1 MSPNSDSHDPGQTGG
16 SDGNLKMID
25 LEFETL
31 RQFREVMAPRLNY
44 EGFFV
49 ATNDPLPKGTP
60 AKFRFLLPDGFIL
73 VEGTAVV
80 AWTRGSSAGP
90 DDPAGMALLFNELEH
105 QSREII
111 DELIDFH
118 IATGGDPFELGPDVG
133 EPGDI
138 GTDSLMGESVEAQIL
153 PPEPEPKTAPEREAD
168 VGKSKEEFLPDWL
181 SEVAEKHDVDL
192 TGDVTVPTEG
202 LLEPPVTPGPSES
215 PEPSE
220 IPEPS
225 ESPEASEP
233 VQQDFEV
240 SLMPEEEELD
250 ETPFQAELDE
260 EAEVAIPSVEKAR
273 KPPRDLRLWPFAVA
287 AVVVIGVSAIV
298 FWYVNRDPGEVFP
311 EPIAVVEEIPVPE
324 PTPEVLEETTAEE
337 VVGASPEESAEA
349 AEVEEPEPVPPPV
362 DRVSGPA
369 TRVLLV
375 ATARVA
381 DATVVTVKVNGDLTE
396 RSVRVSRLKDPARV
410 WIRIQGIETFYRPND
425 IAVGT
430 PEVERVRV
438 GHHPEETPQ
447 SIYVVCDLAS
457 PSAVIRQHTITGDT
471 LRIVVGRQ

>member
-1 MSPNSDSHDPGQTGG
+1 MSPNSDAHDPGQTAG
-16 SDGNLKMID
+16 SGANLKIID

-49 ATNDPLPKGTP
+49 ATDDPLPKGTP

-80 AWTRGSSAGP
+80 VWTREASAGP

-118 IATGGDPFELGPDVG
+118 IATGGDPFELGPAVG

-138 GTDSLMGESVEAQIL
+138 GTDSLMGETAGEEIP
-153 PPEPEPKTAPEREAD
+153 PPEPEPTTAPEREAA

-181 SEVAEKHDVDL
+181 SEVAQKHDVDL
-192 TGDVTVPTEG
+192 SGDVTVPTEG
-202 LLEPPVTPGPSES
+202 ALEA
-215 PEPSE
+215 PSE

-225 ESPEASEP
+225 EP
-233 VQQDFEV
+233 VQQDFDV
-240 SLMPEEEELD
+240 SLMPEEVAPD
-250 ETPFQAELDE
+250 ETPFQTEIGE
-260 EAEVAIPSVEKAR
+260 EAEITMPAPKKAG
-273 KPPRDLRLWPFAVA
+273 KAPRGLRLWPFIVA
-287 AVVVIGVSAIV
+287 AVIIVAVSVIV
-298 FWYVNRDPGEVFP
+298 WWLVNRGPGEVLQQP
-311 EPIAVVEEIPVPE
+311 VVAMEETPIPE
-324 PTPEVLEETTAEE
+324 PTAEVFEETTPEILEE
-337 VVGASPEESAEA
+337 GGEEESAEA
-349 AEVEEPEPVPPPV
+349 AEVSESEPEPPPV
-362 DRVSGPA
+362 EMVAGPA

-375 ATARVA
+375 AAARVA
-381 DATVVTVKVNGDLTE
+381 DATVVTVKVNGDLMEGT
-396 RSVRVSRLKDPARV
+396 VRVSRLKDPARV

-425 IAVGT
+425 IAVET

-457 PSAVIRQHTITGDT
+457 TSAVLREHTIEGDT
-471 LRIVVGRQ
+471 LRVVVGRQ